1 MFLPP
6 ARYFIILAFIL
17 LFSSV
22 FLHVSRFLFHVSGFT
37 FQAPIVQA
45 VGVGTSVTVEEIAF
59 SIDSDTVNL
68 GGITPGQG
76 PVTGTSVL
84 TVSTGDTNGFSVQV
98 KRNDSD
104 TTLDLDDDSSINI
117 SDRTA
122 WDPTGNGNAAVW
134 QSSDK
139 ELGFRV
145 QKTDTDS
152 GNYNETWWGMDD
164 SDAHAKFAGFPSS
177 SQAVVYRTLASTPP
191 TDSKVLYKLDVPNT
205 QPTGDYSGG
214 VTYTAF
220 INP

>member
-1 MFLPP
+1 MFLRP
-6 ARYFIILAFIL
+6 ARYFEILLIFIL
-17 LFSSV
+17 LFSGGFWASIV
-22 FLHVSRFLFHVSGFT
+22 LLFHCS
-37 FQAPIVQA
+37 IVQA
-45 VGVGTSVTVEEIAF
+45 VGVGTSVTVEEIVF

-68 GGITPGQG
+68 GGIIPGEG

-84 TVSTGDTNGFSVQV
+84 TVSTSDTNGFSVQV

-104 TTLDLDDDSSINI
+104 TTLDLNDDSNINI

-122 WDPTGNGNAAVW
+122 WNPSANGGDGNAIIW

-152 GNYNETWWGMDD
+152 GNYNETWWGMND
-164 SDAHAKFAGFPSS
+164 SDTHAKFAGFPSS
-177 SQAVVYRTLASTPP
+177 SQIIAYRTSASSPP
-191 TDSKVLYKLDVPNT
+191 TDSKVLYKLDVANT

-214 VTYTAF
+214 ITYTAF